1 MPRKERG
8 LGRGLDALLSG
19 GLDIYDGNGLEVT
32 QLAPDR
38 VQPRND
44 QPRKNFDEASL
55 QELAQSIK
63 EHGMLQPLLVRLAGD
78 SEDTYQIIAG
88 ERRWR
93 AAQVA
98 GLTEIPVIIKEIDDA
113 EAAEISL
120 IENLQRDDLST
131 VEEAMAYKNIMNSF
145 GYTQE
150 MLAERIGKSRA
161 HIANTIRILSL
172 PAEILQMVEQK
183 QITAG
188 HARAII
194 GAGSASELVQM
205 AKAIANRG
213 LSVRETE
220 ELVKAGKQGKTTTKR
235 MPDKPPEINELEET
249 LQKVLGTRAE
259 IVRHKKGGK
268 IEISYYS
275 DDDLDRIMQ
284 LFGISIE

>member
-1 MPRKERG
+1 
-8 LGRGLDALLSG
+8 
-19 GLDIYDGNGLEVT
+19 
-32 QLAPDR
+32 
-38 VQPRND
+38 
-44 QPRKNFDEASL
+44 
-55 QELAQSIK
+55 
-63 EHGMLQPLLVRLAGD
+63 MLQPLLVRLAGD

-188 HARAII
+188 H
-194 GAGSASELVQM
+194 G
-205 AKAIANRG
+205 
-213 LSVRETE
+213 
-220 ELVKAGKQGKTTTKR
+220 
-235 MPDKPPEINELEET
+235 
-249 LQKVLGTRAE
+249 
-259 IVRHKKGGK
+259 
-268 IEISYYS
+268 
-275 DDDLDRIMQ
+275 
-284 LFGISIE
+284 